1 MCGWGL
7 LSDMPPNA
15 VKVFLSLQ
23 KIKPI
28 IKPRHLK
35 YNGMPYWEVVC
46 GDAEGLERNS
56 VNGV

>member
-1 MCGWGL
+1 
-7 LSDMPPNA
+7 MPPNA